1 MTTRPPHTLNPDT
14 IEALVFDLMGTC
26 CDWKSG
32 ILSTLARTPSLQALS
47 DNDRSRLADD
57 WRSGFFNEIHAQ
69 FEAGAPPEDIDVTHR
84 RVLDRILAQRRLD
97 AMTEDERRAL
107 VGRWHEQLAWPD
119 TINAIERLKEK
130 FKVVVLANGTTRL
143 QLDIVK
149 SSGIPFHTL
158 FSSQLLQLTKP
169 DPAIYYKAFE
179 LLQIPPEKSIMVAAH
194 AYDLR
199 AAKKVGMKTVY
210 IRRDTEDVDEDM
222 DRIRKEVDVFLEGS
236 AHDRGPMEKLA
247 DLLL

>member
-1 MTTRPPHTLNPDT
+1 MTTHPPHTLNPNT

-32 ILSTLARTPSLQALS
+32 IMSTLAQTPSLQALS

-57 WRSGFFNEIHAQ
+57 WRSGFFNEIHAR

-84 RVLDRILAQRRLD
+84 RVLDRILVQRRLD
-97 AMTEDERRAL
+97 AMTEDERRVL

-119 TINAIERLKEK
+119 TIDAIERLKEK
-130 FKVVVLANGTTRL
+130 FMVVVLANGTTRL
-143 QLDIVK
+143 QLDIVR

-169 DPAIYYKAFE
+169 DPAIYHKALE
-179 LLQIPPEKSIMVAAH
+179 LLQIPPEKSIMAAAH

-199 AAKKVGMKTVY
+199 AAKKVGMNTVY